1 MHRFLGL
8 LLGVS
13 LSATSA
19 STYSVTSYYAEAA
32 RKGSPYFVLVQE
44 SPECAVEMRAV
55 GDDTDSTLVECSSD
69 FIGSVQKQFNGSP
82 FILQVQFDNDDC
94 TKFTSGMAVP
104 VSDKCEG
111 SVEPSFTNSS
121 FASLQHGSASIK
133 WFAQPSCVEASWLR
147 TDSADEKTLKAHLCD
162 GNWRQW
168 YSSSD
173 ARRLTV
179 ARDSS
184 SDGNSPTVGSTPTS
198 TTRAPTTTRPPTTT
212 PTRAPTATT
221 STPAT
226 STSSPSSSTSTPST
240 STNAPSTSSSE
251 ASTSSGSGSNTT
263 AGSGNTNTASSSL
276 NDRGSNSGS
285 VSSTQSSSGLSI
297 GVIIGIAVGCVVLTA
312 CVLLVCCRRRQDKDS
327 TQRQDTT
334 TMPYTEVTSPK
345 GKAISRGQ
353 TGLWDDDVITAKRI
367 SRDEVQIRDLISRGG
382 FGEVYSGVF
391 HNQPVAVKM
400 LLPANRA
407 EIKNVNEFLSEAKMA
422 AVMDHPRIT
431 SLVGVAWN
439 ALSDLCVVFEYM
451 DGGDLRTLLNK
462 YERSGHPVG
471 IDIQK
476 ATIAMHVCHAL
487 TYLHSLMP
495 YVIHRDLKSRNVLLS
510 RKMEA
515 KLTDFGISRER
526 LDTTMTAGVG
536 TSLWMAPEV
545 MMGERYDDKADIF
558 SLGVVLSELDV
569 HTVPYAQVKQTMSDA
584 VLLHQIVMG
593 KIHVAFSQ
601 YSPREFWELGHACTA
616 VDPRDRPTAAE
627 ALYRL
632 QMVLS
637 NLESK
642 HVGNARGSYVF

>member
-1 MHRFLGL
+1 MRRLLAL
-8 LLGVS
+8 LLGAS

-19 STYSVTSYYAEAA
+19 TTYSVTSYYAEAA

-44 SPECAVEMRAV
+44 SPECAAEMRAV
-55 GDDTDSTLVECSSD
+55 GDDTESTLVECSSD
-69 FIGSVQKQFNGSP
+69 FIGSVQKQFDGSSY
-82 FILQVQFDNDDC
+82 ILQVQFDNDDC
-94 TKFTSGMAVP
+94 TKFSSGMGVP

-111 SVEPSFTNSS
+111 SLELSFTNSS
-121 FASLQHGSASIK
+121 IASLQDGSASIQ
-133 WFAQPSCVEASWLR
+133 WFDQPSCLETLRLR
-147 TDSADEKTLKAHLCD
+147 TDSADEKTLKTHSCD
-162 GNWRQW
+162 GNWRKW
-168 YSSSD
+168 YSSRD

-184 SDGNSPTVGSTPTS
+184 SDGNSPTVGSA
-198 TTRAPTTTRPPTTT
+198 TTRPTTT
-212 PTRAPTATT
+212 PTATT
-221 STPAT
+221 STPSAT
-226 STSSPSSSTSTPST
+226 TTSAPSATTTSAPST
-240 STNAPSTSSSE
+240 STSE
-251 ASTSSGSGSNTT
+251 ASTSSGSSINPSSNSNSETVSSGS
-263 AGSGNTNTASSSL
+263 TNTASSSL
-276 NDRGSNSGS
+276 NDQGSSTGS
-285 VSSTQSSSGLSI
+285 AFTQSSSGISI
-297 GVIIGIAVGCVVLTA
+297 GVIIGIAVGCVVIIA
-312 CVLLVCCRRRQDKDS
+312 CVLLVCCRRRQEKDS
-327 TQRQDTT
+327 TQHQDTT
-334 TMPYTEVTSPK
+334 TMQYTEVTSPR
-345 GKAISRGQ
+345 GKTISRGQ
-353 TGLWDDDVITAKRI
+353 TGLWDDDIITAKRI
-367 SRDEVQIRDLISRGG
+367 SRDEIQIRDLISRGG
-382 FGEVYSGVF
+382 FGEVYAGVF

-407 EIKNVNEFLSEAKMA
+407 EIKNVNEFLAEAKMA

-471 IDIQK
+471 IDVQK

-510 RKMEA
+510 RNMEA
-515 KLTDFGISRER
+515 NLTDFGISRER
-526 LDTTMTAGVG
+526 LDATMTAGVG

-569 HTVPYAQVKQTMSDA
+569 HTVPYANVKQTMSDA
-584 VLLHQIVMG
+584 VLLHQIVVG
-593 KIHVAFSQ
+593 KVHVAFSQ
-601 YSPREFWELGHACTA
+601 YSPQEFWELGHACTS

-632 QMVLS
+632 QVILS

-642 HVGNARGSYVF
+642 QVGNTRGSYAF